1 LWWLMGVEAW
11 RLPSPKL
18 MLVEGLCNRL
28 LLYGVED
35 FGCEYM
41 EFEPDVA
48 SAFEVFS
55 VIT

>member
-1 LWWLMGVEAW
+1 MGVEAW